1 MLWRFFHIRL
11 ADMNSFLTLANCL
24 LPLYVLKVTDVVN
37 HRRTTALKGLPL
49 FLREDPNKLFKKC
62 KVSSKYFKRLTVF
75 RFDYFCSLGL
85 FKKSKYLLVL
95 VLCLSVCKC

>member
-11 ADMNSFLTLANCL
+11 AEMNGFLTLANCL

-49 FLREDPNKLFKKC
+49 FLREDPNKLFKTC
-62 KVSSKYFKRLTVF
+62 KVVNTSK
-75 RFDYFCSLGL
+75 GL
-85 FKKSKYLLVL
+85 QFLDFIILVH
-95 VLCLSVCKC
+95 